1 MSHTISREELE
12 QIIREE
18 AVALLA
24 EKKKINQ
31 DGPGNPYR
39 DEDGHYSSYKDS
51 SSWSHGGDQREMK
64 SAKDVKPC
72 GRGQRRKCKSPQ
84 ELKWESDKPP
94 RSDSTSKYRR
104 DDKRYENDRQRK
116 GRLYPGY
123 EEMARLANGIMEII
137 DEAFSE
143 ERTK

>member
-84 ELKWESDKPP
+84 ELMIVRERVVCVPAMKRWH
-94 RSDSTSKYRR
+94 DSLT
-104 DDKRYENDRQRK
+104 
-116 GRLYPGY
+116 G
-123 EEMARLANGIMEII
+123 
-137 DEAFSE
+137 
-143 ERTK
+143 